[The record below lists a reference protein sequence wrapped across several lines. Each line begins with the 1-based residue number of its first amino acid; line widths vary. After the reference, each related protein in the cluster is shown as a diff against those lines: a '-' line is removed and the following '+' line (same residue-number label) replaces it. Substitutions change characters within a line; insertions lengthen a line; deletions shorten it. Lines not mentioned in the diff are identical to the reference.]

1 VVSLPSSS
9 ASKEIE
15 DEYERTGAIRKEGR
29 VRLRPNRG
37 FPRSQFQSSPTRRHA
52 DAPTR
57 RHADTPTRR
66 HADTPLRRHA
76 PTPTRPYA
84 DTPLRRH
91 ADTFLLRHFCPGIPQ
106 RNRAIEDQMFGVA
119 FLIEGKITQTL
130 KLVT

>member
-52 DAPTR
+52 D
-57 RHADTPTRR
+57 TPT
-66 HADTPLRRHA
+66 RRHA